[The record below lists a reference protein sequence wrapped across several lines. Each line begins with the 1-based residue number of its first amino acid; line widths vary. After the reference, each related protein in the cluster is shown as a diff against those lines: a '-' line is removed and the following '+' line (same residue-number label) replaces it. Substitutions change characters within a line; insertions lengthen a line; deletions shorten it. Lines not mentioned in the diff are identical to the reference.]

1 MTASTFQLFAPARPM
16 ASVTASPAD
25 RPSIGH
31 RLSHGEMPDG
41 DVTDGDMT
49 VGDMTDGNLA
59 SSGAAQ
65 GPHHRQLSIEGPDVH
80 RFDVRQPD
88 IRSLD
93 VRRLDVR
100 RLDVLEPGTRWP
112 AIRSLAIALAVSVT
126 LAAFGNVT
134 PASAQQNNAVM
145 AEAQTAQSLDTVT
158 APQSSTANQVQALQ
172 VQLKEPPAFIAFW
185 KRFKAA
191 AAADDRAALQ
201 AMTSLPFD
209 IDGNRYDAKQFD
221 KIHQGIY
228 DAKARDCLS
237 NRLPVPDNGDYDV
250 FCGRTIYIFGTV
262 LTFTPDQ
269 AEAGDGSGWRLLEI
283 STN

>member
-1 MTASTFQLFAPARPM
+1 MTASTFQ
-16 ASVTASPAD
+16 
-25 RPSIGH
+25 H
-31 RLSHGEMPDG
+31 
-41 DVTDGDMT
+41 
-49 VGDMTDGNLA
+49 LA
-59 SSGAAQ
+59 A
-65 GPHHRQLSIEGPDVH
+65 
-80 RFDVRQPD
+80 
-88 IRSLD
+88 
-93 VRRLDVR
+93 
-100 RLDVLEPGTRWP
+100 
-112 AIRSLAIALAVSVT
+112 ALAFSVT
-126 LAAFGNVT
+126 LAALGNAT
-134 PASAQQNNAVM
+134 PASAQQNTAAQQSNAVL
-145 AEAQTAQSLDTVT
+145 AEAQTAQTTLTT
-158 APQSSTANQVQALQ
+158 PQPSTANQVQALQ

-185 KRFKAA
+185 KHFKAA

-250 FCGRTIYIFGTV
+250 FCGSTIYIFGTV